1 MNSFLKQTGLFLISA
16 LLVYSVLMF
25 IPINYPNLLYLQGA
39 NGHMNSRMKEVK
51 QKEQVDILFLG
62 SSHTY
67 RGFDPRIFASG
78 GYSSFNLGSSNQT
91 HLQTEVLL
99 NRYLDQLNPRIAI
112 YEVNPELFVMDGV
125 ESSLDLIANDQN
137 DFYSLWMAIKMMHLK
152 TWNSLIY
159 SFSRQIIG
167 IHDDYKESDK
177 KNKDQYIPG
186 GFVEMEMKYYQNEN
200 PPEYPIN
207 LNQAQT
213 KAFENNLYRLKNKNI
228 LVLLVYAP
236 TTKKQYN
243 SYLHRKEFEQW
254 ISSKGRYL
262 DFNHIL
268 NLEDSVHFADSE
280 HLNRSGVGIFNLKLM
295 DFLLEP
301 ENHPGD

>member
-1 MNSFLKQTGLFLISA
+1 MNSFLKQTGLFLLCA

-25 IPINYPNLLYLQGA
+25 IPFNYPNLIYLQGA

-51 QKEQVDILFLG
+51 QKGSVDILFLG
-62 SSHTY
+62 SSHAY

-99 NRYLDQLNPRIAI
+99 KRYLDQLNPRIVI

-137 DFYSLWMAIKMMHLK
+137 DISSLVMSFKMMHLK
-152 TWNSLIY
+152 TWNALIY
-159 SFSRQIIG
+159 SYLRQIIG
-167 IHDDYKESDK
+167 LHNDYVESDK

-186 GFVEMEMKYYQNEN
+186 GFVEMEMKYYQPEN
-200 PPEYPIN
+200 PPEYPIQIN
-207 LNQAQT
+207 HAQ
-213 KAFENNLYRLKNKNI
+213 KRAFENNLKRLKEKDI
-228 LVLLVYAP
+228 QIFLVYAP
-236 TTKKQYN
+236 TTKKQYE
-243 SYLHRKEFEQW
+243 SYRQREEFEQW
-254 ISSKGRYL
+254 IATKGRYL
-262 DFNHIL
+262 DFNRIL
-268 NLEDSVHFADSE
+268 NLEDTQHFADSE

-295 DFLLEP
+295 DYLQEP
-301 ENHPGD
+301 DQHPGD